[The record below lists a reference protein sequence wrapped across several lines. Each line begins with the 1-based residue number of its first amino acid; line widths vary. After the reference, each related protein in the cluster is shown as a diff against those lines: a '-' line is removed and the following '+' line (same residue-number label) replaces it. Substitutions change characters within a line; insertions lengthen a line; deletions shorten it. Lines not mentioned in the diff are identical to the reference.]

1 MDDPKLPPELTHLP
15 LAGSA
20 WKEPASGEE
29 PTAFCPLRL
38 VLYPGGWSAELTLPD
53 MIVGRH
59 STADIRLHLPD
70 VSRRH
75 CRFVF
80 RDGAW
85 HAFDLQSMNGLFVND
100 ERVEE
105 AVLHDLDLVRIGSY
119 TFEVHLEPKAGTVP
133 LPANALRTLES
144 IADALPE
151 PEAAPRRRAS

>member
-1 MDDPKLPPELTHLP
+1 MDDSKDPAELTHLP
-15 LAGSA
+15 LTGPAG
-20 WKEPASGEE
+20 KEPAAGEV
-29 PTAFCPLRL
+29 PPGFCPLRL
-38 VLYPGGWSAELTLPD
+38 ILYPGGWSTELTQPD

-85 HAFDLQSMNGLFVND
+85 HVFDLQSMNGLFVND

-119 TFEVHLEPKAGTVP
+119 TFEVHLEPKAGTLP